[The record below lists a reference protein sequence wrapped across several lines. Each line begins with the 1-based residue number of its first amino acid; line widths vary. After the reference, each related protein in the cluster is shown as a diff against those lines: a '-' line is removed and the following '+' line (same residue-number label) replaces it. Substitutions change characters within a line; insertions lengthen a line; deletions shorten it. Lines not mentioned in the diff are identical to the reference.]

1 MAWDGAIA
9 GYNRVRAAEDASSL
23 AELQRASAAQG
34 LVKSAIEQE
43 AAAKNR
49 QREGEFRAKL
59 SQLGENPTHEQVRA
73 LALQSGLVAPKDMLS
88 NDLGMYKADAS
99 KELALSRLALQK
111 QNHDQQY
118 ELAKRKVA
126 NAEQAAQL
134 DAWYKSGNM
143 AIRTAMAR
151 YGLPSDIFDGAS
163 IPAAPTAQPAP
174 QPEVLPSGTLA
185 KGVTRSAVSPQD
197 LEAMRVSAPAD
208 YAAIMGAQQ
217 TPEPTALN
225 TLRGAPSPVV
235 VSPSPIPAPTSQPVP
250 PAVLQPKPQT
260 QEIGENEDMRDVI
273 ARRARDAQPSP
284 PPVPLSAMDG
294 APKSPGGYPLSRKD
308 MAKGQ
313 NSTMT
318 PETRKASVDFWAN
331 VMLNGGTLPPGLAKN
346 REGAD
351 LVKEIMAKVATG
363 GVDPKEMLSRSA
375 EFQGQKAGQRT
386 LSTRIANIEMAATE
400 AANLMPIAIK
410 ASENVNRTNYPSLNS
425 VILAME
431 KGTGD
436 ANVVQLAVATNS
448 LVNAYSRAISPSGT
462 PTVSDK
468 DHAREILA
476 SAYSKGQYASAV
488 RMMQQEID
496 AARKSPHQV
505 RGAMKEEFT
514 GKPSENKGGGKD
526 TWKDL

>member
-1 MAWDGAIA
+1 MWDGAIA
-9 GYNRVRAAEDASSL
+9 GYNRVRAADDAANL
-23 AELQRASAAQG
+23 GELQRAGLAQN

-43 AAAKNR
+43 GAARTR
-49 QREGEFRAKL
+49 QRESEFRAKL

-99 KELALSRLALQK
+99 KELALSRLAMQQ
-111 QNHDQQY
+111 QNHDRQY
-118 ELAKRKVA
+118 ELAKTKVT
-126 NAEQAAQL
+126 NAQEAAKL
-134 DAWYKSGNM
+134 DAWYKQGKM
-143 AIRTAMAR
+143 AISVAMAK
-151 YGLPSDIFDGAS
+151 YGLPPDLFDGAS
-163 IPAAPTAQPAP
+163 IPPAPTAQPA
-174 QPEVLPSGTLA
+174 QPEVLPSGTLQ
-185 KGVTRSAVSPQD
+185 KGVTRSAISPQD

-217 TPEPTALN
+217 TPEPAALN
-225 TLRGAPSPVV
+225 TLRGAPTAPVA
-235 VSPSPIPAPTSQPVP
+235 SPSPTPAPP
-250 PAVLQPKPQT
+250 PAVLQPKPQPSAN
-260 QEIGENEDMRDVI
+260 EIGENEDMRDVM
-273 ARRARDAQPSP
+273 ARRARETQPAF
-284 PPVPLSAMDG
+284 PVPLSAMDG
-294 APKSPGGYPLSRKD
+294 APKSPGGFPLSRKD

-313 NSTMT
+313 TSTMT

-363 GVDPKEMLSRSA
+363 GVDPREMLSRTA

-400 AANLMPIAIK
+400 AANLMPIAVS
-410 ASENVNRTNYPSLNS
+410 ASEKVDRTKYPSLNS
-425 VILAME
+425 VLLAVQ

-436 ANVVQLAVATNS
+436 ENVVQLGVATNS

-476 SAYSKGQYASAV
+476 SAYSKGQYAAAV
-488 RMMQQEID
+488 KMMQQEID

-514 GKPSENKGGGKD
+514 GKPHGNSGRGKD